1 MLSSGGCHIF
11 YIVSRNCLDKL
22 SKQTLATAKINSSF
36 ENLRSEGRC
45 PAQALKLAVV

>member
-22 SKQTLATAKINSSF
+22 SKQTLASAKINSSF
-36 ENLRSEGRC
+36 ENLSSEGRC
-45 PAQALKLAVV
+45 PAETLRFAVV